1 MGAESGYK
9 LICEKSIRVKDASG
23 AKQSDEDAAKERF
36 STLGEQLKLIFQKGP
51 SPVINSKGKVIL
63 IDEDIED
70 DSDNNNDN
78 KPAEDADNNPTN
90 DSFKL
95 RKKTYSIFEAYRKLN
110 PQNKFYEDGA
120 PAPSLPF
127 AGMDFPGMGDLLN
140 PGNNDNGQEDPPD
153 EESDAK
159 DDDAEKEKEKEAER
173 QRMKENDTFVL
184 GGSIGVRVWLEN
196 EGYTDWLLLVHESA
210 LPALNEIESNLRNK
224 QFKKAYDI
232 ATKGLKTDGLVPVAF
247 RTYVY
252 EKAAAHCPY
261 IGFSN
266 WALGYGN
273 VVIDSDGSSSMANKD
288 NSPYLSLAV
297 APYDR
302 KKGDNTNN
310 VVFIAQY
317 RILDLKDFVGGKFSN
332 IFGKAL
338 SVIKALADG
347 DVSKLSQSD
356 EAKDGKALEV
366 GDKSDWKRFFDVR
379 DTIDKAIKS
388 SSASSNLEYQ
398 QDLSTQVSEGSN
410 NLVASVKD
418 KGLFVTY

>member
-1 MGAESGYK
+1 MGALSGYK
-9 LICEKSIRVKDASG
+9 LICDKSIRIKDASG
-23 AKQSDEDAAKERF
+23 TKQSDEDVAKERF

-51 SPVINSKGKVIL
+51 SPVISSKGRVIL

-70 DSDNNNDN
+70 DSDNGTAGIPADDTGNNQ
-78 KPAEDADNNPTN
+78 TN
-90 DSFKL
+90 DSFNL

-110 PQNKFYEDGA
+110 PQNKFYEDDA
-120 PAPSLPF
+120 AQAASPSLPF
-127 AGMDFPGMGDLLN
+127 AGMNFPGMGDLLN
-140 PGNNDNGQEDPPD
+140 PNNDDDKEDAPDQEN
-153 EESDAK
+153 DAK
-159 DDDAEKEKEKEAER
+159 DDDAEKEKEAER
-173 QRMKENDTFVL
+173 QKMKESDTFVL
-184 GGSIGVRVWLEN
+184 GARIGVRVLLEN
-196 EGYTDWLLLVHESA
+196 EGYTDWLLLVHQDA
-210 LPALNEIESNLRNK
+210 LPALNEIESNLRSK

-232 ATKGLKTDGLVPVAF
+232 ATKGLKTDGIVPVAF
-247 RTYVY
+247 RTYIY
-252 EKAAAHCPY
+252 EKSAAHCPY

-273 VVIDSDGSSSMANKD
+273 VVIDAEDSSATANKD

-302 KKGDNTNN
+302 KKGDKTNN

-338 SVIKALADG
+338 NVIKALADG
-347 DVSKLSQSD
+347 DVSKISKSD
-356 EAKDGKALEV
+356 EADDGKAIEV

-388 SSASSNLEYQ
+388 SGASSNLEYQ
-398 QDLSTQVSEGSN
+398 QDLSTQISEGSN
-410 NLVASVKD
+410 NLVAAIKD